1 MARENFSIY
10 LTRKQVRHPQPNTNF
25 GNGRFAYENPAIS
38 IVNMKPQTSTVLSQP
53 YELLVQDAVVADADA
68 IGKIGVATFKL
79 PYGHSMV
86 QAYLDNAYIY
96 TLSAISKDLA
106 TNQNHYFLIARL
118 NSALSAENRKA
129 VGFIIQMKLG
139 TTEPCYPPPMCQ
151 CANCTGSTSLRI
163 TLEEVQT
170 SG

>member
-53 YELLVQDAVVADADA
+53 YELLVQDAVAADADA
-68 IGKIGVATFKL
+68 IVKIGVATFTL
-79 PYGHSMV
+79 SYGHWTPAEHV
-86 QAYLDNAYIY
+86 QAYFDNAYIH

-106 TNQNHYFLIARL
+106 SN
-118 NSALSAENRKA
+118 
-129 VGFIIQMKLG
+129 
-139 TTEPCYPPPMCQ
+139 
-151 CANCTGSTSLRI
+151 
-163 TLEEVQT
+163 
-170 SG
+170 